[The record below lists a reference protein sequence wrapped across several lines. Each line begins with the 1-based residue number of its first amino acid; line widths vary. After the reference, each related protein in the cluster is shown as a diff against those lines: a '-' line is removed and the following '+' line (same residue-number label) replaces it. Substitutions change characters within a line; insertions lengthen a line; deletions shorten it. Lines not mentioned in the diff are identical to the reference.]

1 MAQTRNW
8 ERREVGE
15 ELWSSTAVPPLNRV
29 AAGIA
34 QQAQPFIKVSP
45 QFYNF
50 CQQSLQLKPFCQYLH
65 LFFYLSC
72 AGQLTHCIKIMVKH
86 LLSWKTT
93 RMFTQDSEGL
103 RGKKWILPS
112 VKMLSNI
119 HISAF
124 YSSPLSQ
131 EIKRV
136 KIASEGIHDVLI
148 ILCSK
153 CWICV
158 K

>member
-1 MAQTRNW
+1 
-8 ERREVGE
+8 
-15 ELWSSTAVPPLNRV
+15 
-29 AAGIA
+29 
-34 QQAQPFIKVSP
+34 
-45 QFYNF
+45 
-50 CQQSLQLKPFCQYLH
+50 
-65 LFFYLSC
+65 
-72 AGQLTHCIKIMVKH
+72 
-86 LLSWKTT
+86 
-93 RMFTQDSEGL
+93 MFTQDSEGL

-153 CWICV
+153 C
-158 K
+158 